1 MLSCEHDRPP
11 VLSLGLIGPRDTLHG
26 RCSCMLNS
34 GTRYQRLIMILA
46 TPARGC
52 QVLVDCS
59 IAIRMHQDASG
70 RAACSRPLPIYVCT
84 RDSGEASAIRAPM
97 KHDKCFIHHCV
108 LSAPSVDLV
117 RFCVLSSSIAATDF
131 RSGEARAHA
140 SAELQHDRTSSKSCP
155 LHTGCSR
162 RWRRT

>member
-11 VLSLGLIGPRDTLHG
+11 VLSLGLIGHRDTLHD
-26 RCSCMLNS
+26 RCSCKCNS
-34 GTRYQRLIMILA
+34 GTRCYQRLIMILA

-52 QVLVDCS
+52 QVLADCS
-59 IAIRMHQDASG
+59 IAIRTDASG

-97 KHDKCFIHHCV
+97 KHDKCFIHHCIP
-108 LSAPSVDLV
+108 SAPSVDLM
-117 RFCVLSSSIAATDF
+117 RSCVPSSSIAATDL

-140 SAELQHDRTSSKSCP
+140 SAELQHDTRYSTSCP

-162 RWRRT
+162 RRQRT